1 MKSNQIVTLLTLVLS
16 IIGAGAWIPTIA
28 GGVFTLCRKVHGT
41 IIDAAF
47 IYDMK
52 LSRDQV
58 LGPPMQKTGTVLIVA
73 FNFFV
78 YRKALL
84 ADDYDV
90 EIRLKNGASF
100 LNPTTCDNNPLIR
113 LKNGKSATYLFPP
126 AYNLNISRLLVA
138 EQDNIRIVPWLLEG
152 LEQKEPLKLD
162 DVAEI
167 RITFHSGRQHKTVRF
182 TQCSQNKF
190 SLPAF
195 IVSFLKE
202 L

>member
-84 ADDYDV
+84 AEDYEV
-90 EIRLKNGASF
+90 EMRLKTGASF
-100 LNPTTCDNNPLIR
+100 LNPTTWDNNPLIR
-113 LKNGKSATYLFPP
+113 WKNGKSAT
-126 AYNLNISRLLVA
+126 
-138 EQDNIRIVPWLLEG
+138 
-152 LEQKEPLKLD
+152 
-162 DVAEI
+162 
-167 RITFHSGRQHKTVRF
+167 
-182 TQCSQNKF
+182 
-190 SLPAF
+190 
-195 IVSFLKE
+195 
-202 L
+202 